1 MCGIAGVVRSDR
13 PIHAPAQ
20 LIDRLDAALAHRGP
34 DGRGHWLSADARAL
48 LVHRRLAIIDL
59 SADAAQPMP
68 TSDGRHHL
76 AFNGEIYNY
85 RDIRRSLEAR
95 GEVFTTSSDPA
106 GILAYLEWGT
116 VPPSLTWID
125 GVESLTP
132 GTWLRATADR
142 RVERRTFADV
152 RAVYA
157 RTPSLRSESELRA
170 RVGQAVQDSVAA
182 HLVA

>member
-1 MCGIAGVVRSDR
+1 SGLVDR
-13 PIHAPAQ
+13 
-20 LIDRLDAALAHRGP
+20 
-34 DGRGHWLSADARAL
+34 
-48 LVHRRLAIIDL
+48 AI
-59 SADAAQPMP
+59 
-68 TSDGRHHL
+68 
-76 AFNGEIYNY
+76 
-85 RDIRRSLEAR
+85 
-95 GEVFTTSSDPA
+95 DPA
-106 GILAYLEWGT
+106 SILAYLEWGT

-157 RTPSLRSESELRA
+157 RTPSLRSETELRA

-182 HLVA
+182 HLVADVPVGVFLSGGIDSSAMLSAAVQAGPAPPHTDTVRLRQP